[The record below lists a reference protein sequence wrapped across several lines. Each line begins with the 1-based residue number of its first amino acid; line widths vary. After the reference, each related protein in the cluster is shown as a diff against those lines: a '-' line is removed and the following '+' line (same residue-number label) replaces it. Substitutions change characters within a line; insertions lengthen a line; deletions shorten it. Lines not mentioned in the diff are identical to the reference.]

1 MKVFHRYALCAPPH
15 AFFTIAGSD
24 NGQNA
29 KHEELPQKIATP
41 VMNKKSTLK

>member
-1 MKVFHRYALCAPPH
+1 MKAFHRYALCALPY

-24 NGQNA
+24 SDQNA

-41 VMNKKSTLK
+41 VMSKKSTLK